1 MTVLVTG
8 ATGTVGRQVVQRLVA
23 EGARVRAVSR
33 SPRDAALPYGVEVV
47 QGDPAR
53 PGTMAGHFTGVETVF
68 LHPRTFGDSAD
79 RLLALAA
86 ERGVRRVVALS
97 AMNIDDPFDLQPSRW
112 RGDRNKESEEAA
124 VACGLAWTSLRASS
138 FAGNTLQAW
147 GAQIRAGDVVR
158 YVHAGFRESLLD
170 ERDLADVAARA
181 LLTDELLTG
190 ELAGRRLELTGPE
203 SLSHEETVA
212 VIGAAL
218 GRPLRFEEVPSR
230 AVAAHLI
237 GNGLPEPFVR
247 TLMARYDH
255 YAGHEQH
262 PATAEVEK
270 VLGRPARTYSE
281 WVTDHVS
288 AFRNG

>member
-1 MTVLVTG
+1 
-8 ATGTVGRQVVQRLVA
+8 
-23 EGARVRAVSR
+23 
-33 SPRDAALPYGVEVV
+33 
-47 QGDPAR
+47 
-53 PGTMAGHFTGVETVF
+53 MAGHFAGVEAVF
-68 LHPRTFGDSAD
+68 LHPRAFGDSAD

-112 RGDRNKESEEAA
+112 RGDRNKEAEEAA
-124 VACGLAWTSLRASS
+124 VASGLAWTSLRASS

-170 ERDLADVAARA
+170 ERDLAEVAARA
-181 LLTDELLTG
+181 LLTDELLPDALLPG

-230 AVAAHLI
+230 AVAAHLRSPRWSGPSSSCTRCSPISTPRSPTCSTAARPRSGSSPTGPASTCRRGVPAPGSI
-237 GNGLPEPFVR
+237 GVR
-247 TLMARYDH
+247 T
-255 YAGHEQH
+255 
-262 PATAEVEK
+262 
-270 VLGRPARTYSE
+270 GR
-281 WVTDHVS
+281 
-288 AFRNG
+288 

>member
-1 MTVLVTG
+1 MTILVTG
-8 ATGTVGRQVVQRLVA
+8 ATGAVGRLVVRQLLA

-33 SPRDAALPYGVEVV
+33 SPRDAALPYGAEVV

-53 PGTMAGHFTGVETVF
+53 PGTMADHFKGVEAVF
-68 LHPRTFGDSAD
+68 LHSRTFGDSAD

-86 ERGVRRVVALS
+86 ERGVSRVVALS

-112 RGDRNKESEEAA
+112 RGDRNREAEEAA
-124 VACGLAWTSLRASS
+124 VASGLAWTSLRAGA

-158 YVHAGFRESLLD
+158 YVHAGFRESVLD
-170 ERDLADVAARA
+170 ERDLAEVAARA
-181 LLTDELLTG
+181 LLTD

-203 SLSHEETVA
+203 SLSHEQMVA
-212 VIGAAL
+212 VIAAAL

-237 GNGLPEPFVR
+237 GVGLPEPFVR
-247 TLMARYDH
+247 ALMARYDH
-255 YAGHEQH
+255 YAGRDQH
-262 PATAEVEK
+262 PPTGELGK
-270 VLGRPARTYSE
+270 VLGRPARTYAD
-281 WVTDHVS
+281 WVADHVA
-288 AFRNG
+288 AFPNG